1 MVLWALERQHGLVQ
15 RRGALRECSACRHG
29 ELSQAMR
36 NRGIEIFMGSA
47 SAASADV
54 HSPEAA
60 DLEALLAVAGVPGNA
75 LPEAM
80 VAAHMACLLQATLH
94 HR

>member
-1 MVLWALERQHGLVQ
+1 
-15 RRGALRECSACRHG
+15 
-29 ELSQAMR
+29 MR

-47 SAASADV
+47 SAASTDAR
-54 HSPEAA
+54 SAEAA
-60 DLEALLAVAGVPGNA
+60 DLEALLAVAGVPGSA

-94 HR
+94 HRYV